1 MEDWRRSGTPL
12 SSTKVVQ
19 NGTSQLFLSDYKIMA
34 CKSHQLLERFVG
46 MGVL

>member
-12 SSTKVVQ
+12 SSTMVVQ

-34 CKSHQLLERFVG
+34 RKSNQLSERFVS